1 MPDSI
6 TPSDI
11 LLDLARVIF
20 IDVRKE
26 AARLG
31 SGLTIPFSQ
40 RRLPSDVE
48 VWWTDFLG
56 QSVVVFCVHG
66 HEVSQGVCI
75 ALESHGVEARFLK
88 GGFEAWRQAGLVVQ
102 DIGGR
107 P

>member
-6 TPSDI
+6 APSDI
-11 LLDLARVIF
+11 LLDLARVTF
-20 IDVRKE
+20 VDVRKE
-26 AARLG
+26 AARLE
-31 SGLTIPFSQ
+31 SGLTIPLSQ

-48 VWWTDFLG
+48 VWWTDFSG
-56 QSVVVFCVHG
+56 QSVIVFCVHG
-66 HEVSQGVCI
+66 HEVSQGVCSV
-75 ALESHGVEARFLK
+75 LNNNGVEARFLK